1 MSGLGGLNSQG
12 DMPLNADVNVTS
24 LVDVAFVLLIIF
36 MIAAPIM
43 QGGVDVE
50 LPRVAARPLNAKQ
63 GLVVSLNR
71 QGRIFVDETPVT
83 YRDFQSTFRAI
94 VATRKPDAV
103 YLRGDKGVSYG
114 EVIRVLAV
122 IRATGV
128 QNVGLVAEDEEQQ

>member
-1 MSGLGGLNSQG
+1 MAGLGGLNSQG
-12 DMPLNADVNVTS
+12 ELPLNAEINVTS

-50 LPRVAARPLNAKQ
+50 LPKVAARPLNAKQ
-63 GLVVSLNR
+63 GLVVSVNR
-71 QGRIFVDETPVT
+71 QGRIFLDETPVS

-103 YLRGDKGVSYG
+103 YLRADKGVSYG

-122 IRATGV
+122 IRTTGV
-128 QNVGLVAEDEEQQ
+128 QNVGLVAEDENQR

>member
-1 MSGLGGLNSQG
+1 
-12 DMPLNADVNVTS
+12 
-24 LVDVAFVLLIIF
+24 
-36 MIAAPIM
+36 
-43 QGGVDVE
+43 
-50 LPRVAARPLNAKQ
+50 
-63 GLVVSLNR
+63 
-71 QGRIFVDETPVT
+71 
-83 YRDFQSTFRAI
+83 